1 MGKTPD
7 YTKRAIS
14 KYDAENTKRI
24 QLKLNKKTDADILEK
39 LDSVGNKQGYIK
51 TLIRDDIQEE
61 KRSSISTE
69 EYTGKNTRP

>member
-14 KYDAENTKRI
+14 KYDAENTNRI

-39 LDSVGNKQGYIK
+39 FDSVGNKQGYIK

-61 KRSSISTE
+61 KGSSISTE
-69 EYTGKNTRP
+69 ESYKPD